1 MLILTAEEDTASPS
15 SIPLALADS
24 GKGSS
29 SGGMGKRAIGG
40 LARQLG
46 WLRSPIDLGFEF

>member
-1 MLILTAEEDTASPS
+1 MLILTVEENTASPS

-29 SGGMGKRAIGG
+29 SGGVGKRAQWRFSKAVRVAQKSNRPGV
-40 LARQLG
+40 
-46 WLRSPIDLGFEF
+46 